1 MTFDDVV
8 GIIVKVVGS
17 MIEYGAEE
25 GQKAQEKHDKLMERV
40 EEYKEH
46 LDYLDDRALYEMH
59 KESSGAKREAC
70 AQLLE
75 ERGYQR
81 KRREP
86 EED

>member
-1 MTFDDVV
+1 MAFDDVV
-8 GIIVKVVGS
+8 GIIGKILGS
-17 MIEYGAEE
+17 MIEYGADE
-25 GQKAQEKHDKLMERV
+25 GRRAQENHDKWMERV
-40 EEYKEH
+40 ETHKEH
-46 LDYLDDRALYEMH
+46 LDYLDDRALHEMY
-59 KESSGAKREAC
+59 KESSGTKREAC

>member
-8 GIIVKVVGS
+8 GIIGKIVGS

-25 GQKAQEKHDKLMERV
+25 GQRVQERYDQRMEQV
-40 EEYKEH
+40 EKCKEH
-46 LDYLDDRALYEMH
+46 IDYLDDRALYERY
-59 KESSGAKREAC
+59 KASSGIQKEAC